1 MITVIIERHVAEGLE
16 TPYETAI
23 GELLNAM
30 TAAPGY
36 ISGESLV
43 DSRQPN
49 HYIAIA
55 RWATESAWNQWLHSK
70 ERKKMLT
77 VIAPFLQTDEKFTLL
92 KKSAYHRYL

>member
-1 MITVIIERHVAEGLE
+1 MITVIIERHIAEGLE

-23 GELLNAM
+23 GKLSNAM

-36 ISGESLV
+36 ISGESLM

-49 HYIAIA
+49 HYVVIA
-55 RWATESAWNQWLHSK
+55 RWSTESAWNYWVRSK

-77 VIAPFLQTDEKFTLL
+77 AINPFLQTDEKFTLL
-92 KKSAYHRYL
+92 KQLAYH